1 MSSLNIDL
9 QMVQEAR
16 EYLKNHIEKTPL
28 RKARSLA
35 GNVYYKCE
43 NLQITGSFKIRGALN
58 RLRFLTPQEKLKGVI
73 ASSAGNHAQGV
84 ALGAKIHG
92 VKATIV
98 MPETAPMIK
107 VLATQK
113 YGAEVILHGE
123 YYDQAYE
130 KALQTAQSEGQVFI
144 HPYQDQKV
152 IAGQGTIGLEI
163 LEEMENIKQVVV
175 PIGGGGLIGGIAY
188 IIKKLHPKCEII
200 GVVTDQTTG
209 MMDLKEHRKPEQ
221 KLKVSTIADGIA
233 VKKPSPEMFAAYI
246 NPYVDRIVSVSD
258 NEIAE
263 AIVNLMEK
271 DKLVVEG
278 SGAAGVA
285 AVMSGKIV
293 AKKDDDGSTVVLVC
307 GGNIDMNTMFAV
319 IETGL
324 RRKGRHTRISVIA
337 SDLPGELAKLTAIF
351 AKNRANILDVMH
363 DRVSS
368 ELSVRETRI
377 DFLLETTSFEHAK
390 ELETI
395 LQAEGVRLL
404 RAEHLK

>member
-1 MSSLNIDL
+1 MSSLKIDL
-9 QMVQEAR
+9 NMVQEAR
-16 EYLKNHIEKTPL
+16 EFLKAHIEKTPL
-28 RKARSLA
+28 RKARSLS
-35 GNVYYKCE
+35 GDVYFKCE
-43 NLQITGSFKIRGALN
+43 NLQLTGSFKIRGALN
-58 RLRFLTPQEKLKGVI
+58 RMRFLSAEEKKKGVI

-84 ALGAKIHG
+84 ALGAKING
-92 VKATIV
+92 VNATIV

-113 YGAEVILHGE
+113 HGANVILSGE

-130 KALQTAQSEGQVFI
+130 KALEISKSQGQVFI

-163 LEEMENIKQVVV
+163 LEELKDLKQIVI

-188 IIKKLHPKCEII
+188 VIKSINPSCEVI
-200 GVVTDQTTG
+200 GVVTDQTLG
-209 MMDLKEHRKPEQ
+209 MKDLKENRQPV
-221 KLKVSTIADGIA
+221 LKSQVSTIADGIA
-233 VKKPSPEMFAAYI
+233 VKKPSPEMFENYI
-246 NPYVDRIVSVSD
+246 KPYVDQIVSVSD

-285 AVMSGKIV
+285 AMMSGRISVKE
-293 AKKDDDGSTVVLVC
+293 KCVVLLC

-324 RRKGRHTRISVIA
+324 RRKGRHTRISVIV
-337 SDLPGELAKLTAIF
+337 SDLPGALARLTAIF

-368 ELSVRETRI
+368 ELSIRETRI
-377 DFLLETTSFEHAK
+377 DFLIETSSFEHAK
-390 ELETI
+390 EIEQKLR
-395 LQAEGVRLL
+395 QEGVRLL
-404 RAEHLK
+404 GPEVE

>member
-1 MSSLNIDL
+1 MSSLKIDL
-9 QMVQEAR
+9 PMVQEAR
-16 EYLKNHIEKTPL
+16 EFLKAHVEKTPL

-35 GNVYYKCE
+35 GDVYFKCE
-43 NLQITGSFKIRGALN
+43 NLQVTGSFKIRGALN
-58 RLRFLTPQEKLKGVI
+58 RMRFLTADEKKKGVI

-84 ALGAKIHG
+84 ALGAKING

-98 MPETAPMIK
+98 MPETAPIIK

-113 YGAEVILHGE
+113 HGAHVVLSGE

-130 KALQTAQSEGQVFI
+130 KALQISKAEGQVFI

-152 IAGQGTIGLEI
+152 IAGQGTIALEI
-163 LEEMENIKQVVV
+163 LEEMKDLKQIVI
-175 PIGGGGLIGGIAY
+175 PIGGGGLIGGMAY
-188 IIKKLHPKCEII
+188 VIKTLNPSCEVI
-200 GVVTDQTTG
+200 GVVTDQTLG
-209 MMDLKEHRKPEQ
+209 MKELKENRAPV
-221 KLKVSTIADGIA
+221 LKSQVSTIADGIA
-233 VKKPSPEMFAAYI
+233 VKKPSPEMFENYI
-246 NPYVDRIVSVSD
+246 KPYVDQIVSVSD

-271 DKLVVEG
+271 DKMVAEG
-278 SGAAGVA
+278 SGASGVA
-285 AVMSGKIV
+285 AVMSGR
-293 AKKDDDGSTVVLVC
+293 VVLKEKSVVLLC

-324 RRKGRHTRISVIA
+324 RRKGRHTRISVIV
-337 SDLPGELAKLTAIF
+337 SDLPGALARLTAIF

-377 DFLLETTSFEHAK
+377 DFLIETSSFEHAK
-390 ELETI
+390 EI
-395 LQAEGVRLL
+395 KSKLQQEGVRLL
-404 RAEHLK
+404 GPEVE

>member
-1 MSSLNIDL
+1 MGSLSIDL
-9 QMVQEAR
+9 QMVQDASA
-16 EYLKNHIEKTPL
+16 YLKNHIEKTPL
-28 RKARSLA
+28 RKARSLP

-58 RLRFLTPQEKLKGVI
+58 RMRFLTPQEKQKGVI

-84 ALGAKIHG
+84 AMGAKIHG

-113 YGAEVILHGE
+113 YGAEVILHGD

-130 KALQTAQSEGQVFI
+130 KALQTAKAEGQVFI
-144 HPYQDQKV
+144 HPFQDQQIV
-152 IAGQGTIGLEI
+152 AGQGTIALEI
-163 LEEMENIKQVVV
+163 LEEIENLQQVVV
-175 PIGGGGLIGGIAY
+175 PIGGGGLIGGIGY
-188 IIKKLHPKCEII
+188 VIKQLNPKCEVI

-209 MMDLKEHRKPEQ
+209 MMDLKLKRAPEQ

-233 VKKPSPEMFAAYI
+233 VKKPSSEMFETFI

-285 AVMSGKIV
+285 AVMSGKIEANGAMV
-293 AKKDDDGSTVVLVC
+293 ILLC

-390 ELETI
+390 ELEI
-395 LQAEGVRLL
+395 RLQAEGVRLL
-404 RAEHLK
+404 RAEF